1 MPAVDDEQ
9 FPHLVAPP
17 LIVDVDVR
25 DLVIDDRKR
34 RARAR
39 VEDLESQLL
48 PHGNHS
54 HLSQHAVDVD
64 RRRDARTMPYSES
77 TTVAYA
83 PAFVEL
89 DQLVDHGVY
98 RPQIVS
104 HARDDGS
111 EFLQVVVQVREVD
124 ERQRRALLLLDLLR
138 GLRDPAGGIDR
149 RPRTPELEER
159 ERSELCLKLVP
170 QRTGEV

>member
-1 MPAVDDEQ
+1 EVSGPRVTNSVIALAVVVEDSLDARGGRQQ

-48 PHGNHS
+48 PDGNHS
-54 HLSQHAVDVD
+54 RVSQHAVDVD
-64 RRRDARTMPYSES
+64 GRRDLHDAVLREHDGP
-77 TTVAYA
+77 YA

-89 DQLVDHGVY
+89 DQLANHGVY
-98 RPQIVS
+98 RTQIIR
-104 HARDDGS
+104 H
-111 EFLQVVVQVREVD
+111 
-124 ERQRRALLLLDLLR
+124 
-138 GLRDPAGGIDR
+138 
-149 RPRTPELEER
+149 
-159 ERSELCLKLVP
+159 
-170 QRTGEV
+170 